1 MNCLPFFREMTAS
14 TAKFHELNSGHIHPC
29 SSGVVS
35 LHIVMQSQITI
46 DMTSF
51 MHIAESKICAIYMYL
66 MLDHLS
72 INRKSRMSNS
82 VQSSNLSTTRQEIA
96 TKDDDSLSDVNTILL
111 PAASTRPQTVRCS
124 TAASSKFENTANRSH
139 LTSQGNISIV

>member
-1 MNCLPFFREMTAS
+1 
-14 TAKFHELNSGHIHPC
+14 
-29 SSGVVS
+29 
-35 LHIVMQSQITI
+35 
-46 DMTSF
+46 
-51 MHIAESKICAIYMYL
+51 
-66 MLDHLS
+66 MLAHLS

-139 LTSQGNISIV
+139 LTSQGMTSIV